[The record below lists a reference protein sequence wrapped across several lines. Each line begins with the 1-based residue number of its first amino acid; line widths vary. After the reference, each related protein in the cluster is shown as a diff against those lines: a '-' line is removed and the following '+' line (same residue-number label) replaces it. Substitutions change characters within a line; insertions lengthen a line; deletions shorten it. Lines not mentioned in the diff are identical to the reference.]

1 MTLVPLR
8 RKILVL
14 LVPLVAGCAS
24 AAPRES
30 GQTRVYYIAA
40 DEVDWDYAPSGR
52 DRITGALFD
61 TSEVF
66 IRPDFPGSAP
76 LYFNVKRE
84 NYDSGVAGGLTGI
97 GRIYRKA
104 LYREYTDSTFSEPKP
119 RPPEWEHLG
128 FLGPLLRAEVGDT
141 IVVVFRNNGKRPFSL
156 HPHGVFYDKASEGT
170 PYVDGTEGAAKADDA
185 VSPGSTH
192 TYTWPVPERAGPGPN
207 DPSSVLW
214 MYHSHVHEDEDIA
227 TGLIGPM
234 IVTAR
239 GRADAEGAPEDVD
252 RELVTM
258 FSHGVENDSWYFGDN
273 IRTYIPGMDVDEAI
287 AQPFFGQ
294 TNGMYSI
301 NGFLYGNL
309 PLPEIRIG
317 ERVRWYLFAGTNAGD
332 LHTVHWHGQT
342 VLVNGRRTD
351 MIELEPMMMVVAD
364 MEPDNPGTWFYHCHV
379 DFHFKGGMSALFRV
393 LPGEGIPE
401 VEDR

>member
-1 MTLVPLR
+1 MALSTLR
-8 RKILVL
+8 RSILILVTPL
-14 LVPLVAGCAS
+14 LIGCA
-24 AAPRES
+24 AAPQES
-30 GQTRVYYIAA
+30 GQTRTYYIAA
-40 DEVDWDYAPSGR
+40 DEVEWDYAPGGR
-52 DRITGALFD
+52 DQITGALFD

-66 IRPDFPGSAP
+66 VRPPPLSAP
-76 LYFNVKRE
+76 LYVNVKRE
-84 NYDSGVAGGLTGI
+84 RYDAGFLGGLTGI
-97 GRIYRKA
+97 GRVYKKA

-128 FLGPLLRAEVGDT
+128 FLGPLIRAEVGDT
-141 IVVVFRNNGKRPFSL
+141 IVVVFKNNAERPFSV

-170 PYVDGTEGAAKADDA
+170 PYLDGTEGAAKADDA
-185 VSPGSTH
+185 VPPGSTH
-192 TYTWPVPERAGPGPN
+192 TYVWPVPERAGPGPN

-227 TGLIGPM
+227 AGLIGPM

-258 FSHGVENDSWYFGDN
+258 FAYGDENDSWYIRDN
-273 IRTYIPGMDVDEAI
+273 IRTYIPGMSVDSVA

-294 TNGMYSI
+294 TNDMLSI

-309 PLPEIRIG
+309 PLPEMRVG
-317 ERVRWYLFAGTNAGD
+317 ERIRWYLFAGTNAGD

-342 VLVNGRRTD
+342 VLIDGRRTD
-351 MIELEPMMMVVAD
+351 MIELEPMMMAVAD
-364 MEPDNPGTWFYHCHV
+364 MEPDNPGTWLYHCHV
-379 DFHFKGGMSALFRV
+379 DFHFIGGMSARFTVVPATGR
-393 LPGEGIPE
+393 
-401 VEDR
+401 